1 MTPEERQM
9 LQALVNRIKAAPA
22 QQRDPEADAMLR
34 DLVQQRP
41 DTAYLLAQT
50 VLMQDLALRNAQAQ
64 ITDLQRQ
71 LQTARS
77 APPAQGSGSF
87 LGGLFGGSPQPPP
100 ASQQYRAPGPSAAPP
115 AAGAG
120 PWGRPAAAPP
130 PQAYYAAPG
139 APVLQPAQGSSFL
152 QQAATTAV
160 GIAGGALLFEGIQ
173 SLFGPHYG
181 TGFLGGGPWGG
192 AWGGPGW
199 GPSLTEETIV
209 NNYYDTPPP
218 LQGDPGAGY
227 QPTPS
232 YDQGGTDPG
241 GYQNTDYD
249 TSQDTGGIDNS
260 DFDTGDGGDFGGG
273 DSGGGDDFV

>member
-22 QQRDPEADAMLR
+22 QQRDQEADAMLR

-71 LQTARS
+71 VQAAQSAR
-77 APPAQGSGSF
+77 PAQGSGSF
-87 LGGLFGGSPQPPP
+87 LGGLFGSSPPP
-100 ASQQYRAPGPSAAPP
+100 PGPPQYRAPGPSGAPP

-120 PWGRPAAAPP
+120 PWNRPAAAPP
-130 PQAYYAAPG
+130 PQAYYTAPG
-139 APVLQPAQGSSFL
+139 APVLQPSQGSSFL

-181 TGFLGGGPWGG
+181 TGFIGGGPWGG
-192 AWGGPGW
+192 MGY

-209 NNYYDTPPP
+209 NNYYDSPPP
-218 LQGDPGAGY
+218 LQGDSGAGY
-227 QPTPS
+227 TPS
-232 YDQGGTDPG
+232 NDQGGVDPG

-249 TSQDTGGIDNS
+249 TSQDTGGVDNT
-260 DFDTGDGGDFGGG
+260 DFDSGDSSDFGGG